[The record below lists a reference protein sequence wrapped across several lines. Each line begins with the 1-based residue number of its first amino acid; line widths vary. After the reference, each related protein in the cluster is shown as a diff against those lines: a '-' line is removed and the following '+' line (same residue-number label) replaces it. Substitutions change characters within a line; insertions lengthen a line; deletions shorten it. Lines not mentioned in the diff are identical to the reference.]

1 MRSTKRQEPDSNRR
15 RVAFG
20 LCIATATLATPALTA
35 CGGGS
40 SAPPPPPPAPTL
52 EIVCN
57 DVGVLATET
66 KITFLF
72 SADVSQFAVNR
83 FQIAGGTVDA
93 STFTRVSGREYSVIV
108 TPRPNQS
115 GTLTITV
122 PPAAFYDA
130 TGTTYNSS
138 AYYFTREFNTIVPP
152 TVPIIDFADDVPGF
166 FTNGPVTLTVTF
178 SLDVGSSFD
187 LSDLVVANATASNF
201 TKVSATEYTVR
212 LTPPAGTSGL
222 MTVTIPAGAVTAV
235 GGSASNRD
243 WGWGKLFAPAS

>member
-1 MRSTKRQEPDSNRR
+1 MRSTERQEPDSNRR

-20 LCIATATLATPALTA
+20 LCIATATITAPLLTA

-52 EIVCN
+52 EILCN
-57 DVGVLATET
+57 DVGVLVTET

-72 SADVSQFAVNR
+72 SAEVSQFAVNR
-83 FQIAGGTVDA
+83 FQVAGGTVDA

-108 TPRPNQS
+108 TPRTNQS

-130 TGTTYNSS
+130 TGTTYNGS
-138 AYYFTREFNTIVPP
+138 AYYFSREFNTIVPP
-152 TVPIIDFADDVPGF
+152 TVPYVDFADDVPGYF
-166 FTNGPVTLTVTF
+166 ANGPLTLTFTF
-178 SLDVGSSFD
+178 SLDVGSSFE
-187 LSDLVVANATASNF
+187 LSDLVVTSATTSNF

-212 LTPPAGTSGL
+212 LTPPAGASGV

-235 GGSASNRD
+235 GGSPSNRD
-243 WGWGKLFAPAS
+243 WSWGKLFAPAS

>member
-1 MRSTKRQEPDSNRR
+1 MRSKERQEPDSNRR
-15 RVAFG
+15 RMAFG
-20 LCIATATLATPALTA
+20 LCIATATMATPTLTA

-40 SAPPPPPPAPTL
+40 SAPPPPPPAPAL
-52 EIVCN
+52 EILCN

-108 TPRPNQS
+108 TPRSNQT

-122 PPAAFYDA
+122 PPGAFFDA
-130 TGTTYNSS
+130 TGTTANGS
-138 AYYFTREFNTIVPP
+138 AYYFSREYNTVVPP
-152 TVPIIDFADDVPGF
+152 TVPFVDFADDVPGY
-166 FTNGPVTLTVTF
+166 FTSGPVTLTITF
-178 SLDVGSSFD
+178 SLDVGSSFE
-187 LSDLVVANATASNF
+187 LSDLVVASATPSNF

-212 LTPPAGTSGL
+212 LTPPAGASGV

-235 GGSASNRD
+235 GGSANNRD
-243 WGWGKLFAPAS
+243 WAWGKLFRPAN